1 MEVGKH
7 YTLIHIK
14 AEAFLNYRFRST
26 DKELTIPILRF

>member
-14 AEAFLNYRFRST
+14 GLSELQIFRST